1 MIQYVRAYIET
12 FPTMESHYCKSSR
25 SPTLYILYLKECR
38 EKNMENALQIQI
50 SKYYNIIYGTKSFL
64 DGSWFYAQR
73 YRNCEK
79 ICTRVFN
86 DRLNILLLGLSSGGR
101 KKNQYTVWNSRIA
114 IWWYL
119 WFEKAAG
126 NLCKE

>member
-38 EKNMENALQIQI
+38 EKNMEHALQIQI

-86 DRLNILLLGLSSGGR
+86 DRLLEHSPTGSFKWWSQ
-101 KKNQYTVWNSRIA
+101 KKSIYCMKLKNCDMMIFM
-114 IWWYL
+114 IWKSCRQPL
-119 WFEKAAG
+119 
-126 NLCKE
+126 